1 MGLLCKNSLAKNLIW
16 VYDEYVKQECL
27 TNNMKEVVVMNN
39 LNGKHQQLNKTT
51 KISLQNM
58 TMY

>member
-1 MGLLCKNSLAKNLIW
+1 
-16 VYDEYVKQECL
+16 VYDEYVKQKCL